1 MSNISPKKIVASIH
15 EIGSLPQ
22 TLAAVL
28 QVINDPNS
36 GAKDIADVISKDLSL
51 TTRVLKMV
59 NSANYG
65 RRTRV
70 SRISEAVTVMGLNS
84 IKVLTLSSSVFG
96 MISGKELAEKFNIK
110 LISRHLIET
119 ASIARS
125 LAEKINYPDPEEAF
139 VAGILHDV
147 GIVLM
152 VLYFKEK
159 YCDLLGELRTGGRGI
174 LESEKELFGFTH
186 CDIGAELIESW
197 KLPTRL
203 AFVVQ
208 NHHVTDNAGII
219 PEDSTLNNLVAL
231 SDRMTLG
238 PFEGY
243 YPDAEENIK
252 FMRDVASRLK
262 INSDELNKIRR
273 ESIVQSVKLAEYL
286 ELDTGDLLEIVI
298 EANSKLA
305 ELYNSMEKIYLQK
318 QDLERKLTGVDVEKV
333 VEPV

>member
-1 MSNISPKKIVASIH
+1 
-15 EIGSLPQ
+15 
-22 TLAAVL
+22 
-28 QVINDPNS
+28 
-36 GAKDIADVISKDLSL
+36 
-51 TTRVLKMV
+51 MV

-84 IKVLTLSSSVFG
+84 IKVLTLSSSVFS
-96 MISGKELAEKFNIK
+96 MISGQELAEKFNIK

-125 LAEKINYPDPEEAF
+125 IAEKIEYPEPEEAF

-152 VLYFKEK
+152 VLYYKER
-159 YCDLLGELRTGGRGI
+159 YCDLLAELKASDKGI
-174 LESEKELFGFTH
+174 LENERELFGFTH

-203 AFVVQ
+203 VFVVQ
-208 NHHVTDNAGII
+208 NHHTTDNTGII

-231 SDRMTLG
+231 ADRMTLG

-243 YPDAEENIK
+243 YPDAEENIM
-252 FMRDVASRLK
+252 FMRDISSRLN
-262 INSDELNKIRR
+262 IGSQELNKIRK
-273 ESIVQSVKLAEYL
+273 ESIVESVKLAEYL
-286 ELDTGDLLEIVI
+286 ELDTGDLLEIVT

-305 ELYNSMEKIYLQK
+305 ELYMSMEKIYLQK
-318 QDLERKLTGVDVEKV
+318 RDLEQQLSGIAVETV
-333 VEPV
+333 AEPV